1 MAWSHWVVIRLRQW
15 YADLIGLVL
24 RQSKTP
30 ETESNQKNVRLNNNA
45 LMTTKYSNAC
55 MVTQFQ
61 CEKCQT
67 GQKLLCNFS
76 ISSKHSSGLQFWQL
90 ELCRVVVSKLS
101 NQIYLQVNLIWSA
114 ESGIIQRLLQ
124 FGYSLHFCEK
134 SFKKKS
140 QNLGIAI
147 LRSANSECFWRLKF
161 LWRISLTSQ
170 GIAGHLGTY
179 KLSSTISLS
188 AVSLVQQSRD
198 TRY

>member
-30 ETESNQKNVRLNNNA
+30 ETESSQKNVRLNNNA

-76 ISSKHSSGLQFWQL
+76 ISSKHSWGLQFWQL
-90 ELCRVVVSKLS
+90 ELCRVVASKLS

-140 QNLGIAI
+140 QNLGIAVAAI
-147 LRSANSECFWRLKF
+147 CEPWMF
-161 LWRISLTSQ
+161 LTSQ
-170 GIAGHLGTY
+170 VFV
-179 KLSSTISLS
+179 K
-188 AVSLVQQSRD
+188 D
-198 TRY
+198 FPDFTRYSGALRNLQAIFNCFPFGSFSGPTE

>member
-30 ETESNQKNVRLNNNA
+30 ETESSQKNVRLNNNA

-90 ELCRVVVSKLS
+90 ELCRVVASKLS
-101 NQIYLQVNLIWSA
+101 NQIYLRVNLIWSA

-140 QNLGIAI
+140 QNLGIAVAAI
-147 LRSANSECFWRLKF
+147 CEPWMF
-161 LWRISLTSQ
+161 LTSQ
-170 GIAGHLGTY
+170 
-179 KLSSTISLS
+179 
-188 AVSLVQQSRD
+188 VLVKD
-198 TRY
+198 FPDFTRYSWALRHLQAIFNYFPLGSFSGPTE